1 MDYNEAFGSVFR
13 SIRRNRG
20 LTQEAFQPFATER
33 YIRNIEKGEYSA
45 SIAMVREL
53 CDVLRVS
60 PMTLMALVEAKRVE
74 QNSEAL
80 MKAAITELRSLKKA
94 QQFD

>member
-13 SIRRNRG
+13 SIRLHRG
-20 LTQEAFQPFATER
+20 LTQEAFQSVASER

-45 SIAMVREL
+45 SIALVRDL

-60 PMTLMALVEAKRVE
+60 PVTLMAIVEAKHTGKDTE
-74 QNSEAL
+74 IL
-80 MKAAITELRSLKKA
+80 MKAAVAELKSIKKTSA
-94 QQFD
+94 L

>member
-20 LTQEAFQPFATER
+20 LTQEAFQPVATER

-45 SIAMVREL
+45 SIAMVRDL

-60 PMTLMALVEAKRVE
+60 PMTLMAMVEAKQTD
-74 QNSEAL
+74 QNPENL
-80 MKAAITELRSLKKA
+80 MKAAIAELKSLKKTSNL
-94 QQFD
+94 

>member
-13 SIRRNRG
+13 SIRLHRG
-20 LTQEAFQPFATER
+20 LTQEAFQAVATER

-45 SIAMVREL
+45 SIALVRDL

-60 PMTLMALVEAKRVE
+60 PMTLLAIVEAKHTD

-80 MKAAITELRSLKKA
+80 MKAAILELRSLKKTS
-94 QQFD
+94 DI